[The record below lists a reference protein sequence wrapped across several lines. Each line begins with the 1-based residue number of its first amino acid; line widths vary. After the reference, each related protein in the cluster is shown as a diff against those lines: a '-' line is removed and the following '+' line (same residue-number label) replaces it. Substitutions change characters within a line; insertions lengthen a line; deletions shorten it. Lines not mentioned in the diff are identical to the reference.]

1 MADSHA
7 DSQTSHAASHT
18 ALLLTPQGWAFLGSL
33 PPYDPDRALELAQ
46 RLRSEGHSPALVA
59 AALTQ
64 QRLRARAAAKFGP
77 FADSMLFTPEALE
90 QATRLEVA
98 ARHAARYAAAGVRR
112 VADLGCGIGGDA
124 IALAGLDLPVLAV
137 ERDEATAALATVNLM
152 HFPHAEVRCADALE
166 VDLEGAGVDAV
177 FADPARRAQGR
188 RIIDPEQWSPPLSGV
203 LALRERI
210 PALGVK
216 VAPGIDHALLPS
228 EAHVQWVSVDGQ
240 LVEAGIWCG
249 PLAVEGRGRSALLLQ
264 SQASGEMRTITLSDP
279 AVKDPSQP
287 PEQAECMDSPGA
299 LAELIHEPDG
309 AAIRAG
315 LVSYLAQALGARPV
329 APRIAYLTG
338 DAVPEAPVAPFLRSW
353 RVTEVLPLRL
363 KVLRARVRER
373 GIGRLEIRKRGV
385 EVSPEALRASLRLS
399 GEAGETWILTRLG
412 PDAKGAVVVAEPL
425 GPAQAPAQ

>member
-1 MADSHA
+1 MADSRA
-7 DSQTSHAASHT
+7 SHTASHT

-46 RLRSEGHSPALVA
+46 RLRREGHSPALVA

-77 FADSMLFTPEALE
+77 FAASMLFTPDALE

-98 ARHAARYAAAGVRR
+98 ARHAARYAAAGAQR

-124 IALAGLDLPVLAV
+124 IALAGLDLPVLAI

-166 VDLEGAGVDAV
+166 VDLEEAGVDAV

-188 RIIDPEQWSPPLSGV
+188 RITDPEQWSPPLSRV
-203 LALRERI
+203 LALRERV

-216 VAPGIDHALLPS
+216 VAPGIDHGLLPPQ
-228 EAHVQWVSVDGQ
+228 AHVQWVSVDGQ
-240 LVEAGIWCG
+240 LVEAAIWCG
-249 PLAVEGRGRSALLLQ
+249 PLAVEGSGRSALLLQ
-264 SQASGEMRTITLSDP
+264 SQPSGEVRASTLSDP
-279 AVKDPSQP
+279 AVEDPSQP
-287 PEQAECMDSPGA
+287 PEQADCLDSPEG

-315 LVSYLAQALGARPV
+315 LVSHLAKALRARPV
-329 APRIAYLTG
+329 APRLAYLTG
-338 DAVPEAPVAPFLRSW
+338 DSAPEAPLAPFLRSW

-363 KVLRARVRER
+363 KALRARVRER

-412 PDAKGAVVVAEPL
+412 PEARGAVIVAEPL
-425 GPAQAPAQ
+425 EPAQAAAQPAP